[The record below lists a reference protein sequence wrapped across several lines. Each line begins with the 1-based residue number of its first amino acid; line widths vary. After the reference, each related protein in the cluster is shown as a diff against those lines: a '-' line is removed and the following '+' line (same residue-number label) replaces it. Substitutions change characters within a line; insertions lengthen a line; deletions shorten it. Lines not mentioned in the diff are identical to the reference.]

1 MDLGVQTGPESAPA
15 KPDAGW
21 PAMRWAFEQ
30 LLQKLLS
37 VDAQSHEE
45 QNWLVGLSCLML
57 ATPAIFA
64 AQEADWTTVGFSVV
78 VTVTSLCADYLF
90 IGSAW
95 HIIDRWCAIAFALY
109 MYAQALPSLPLLST
123 LNAVPLFGFLTYS
136 RCGRGFPF
144 WFPFGFLLVFD
155 QFPQRRLLL
164 ARNLCGLTEGRVK
177 EDPVQRAFFARA
189 HLFLRVC
196 SSVGEIG
203 RWSDRLTRLTHFSR
217 AACVVLF
224 VCSKPS
230 RAAFF

>member
-136 RCGRGFPF
+136 R
-144 WFPFGFLLVFD
+144 
-155 QFPQRRLLL
+155 
-164 ARNLCGLTEGRVK
+164 NLCGLTEGRVK